1 MRDETWHD
9 DGFSVVKGTCWRGR
23 SWKSGLEKWQGGPA
37 ALPWKKMGH
46 SGASSGRP
54 TLRACPRL
62 ACVGEQRE
70 PRAGTESLMGP
81 SSAQL
86 SRHSRLLPIG
96 YFCYGMCQPLGF
108 SWGTG
113 AQVTPSP
120 HSAPPSV
127 SGCVWGWAG
136 KLPMCVQSPPAGT
149 DKDIHVSPSHCTSCV
164 CVCRCNLCVWGSG

>member
-1 MRDETWHD
+1 MRHGMTT
-9 DGFSVVKGTCWRGR
+9 GFLWLRRNAGGAEVGSLV
-23 SWKSGLEKWQGGPA
+23 SGNGGGAQLPSLGGKWDILGPA
-37 ALPWKKMGH
+37 
-46 SGASSGRP
+46 GAP
-54 TLRACPRL
+54 RACPRL
-62 ACVGEQRE
+62 AYVGEQCR
-70 PRAGTESLMGP
+70 PRAGTQNLMGL

-108 SWGTG
+108 SWATG

-136 KLPMCVQSPPAGT
+136 KAPV
-149 DKDIHVSPSHCTSCV
+149 
-164 CVCRCNLCVWGSG
+164 

>member
-1 MRDETWHD
+1 MWVS
-9 DGFSVVKGTCWRGR
+9 SV
-23 SWKSGLEKWQGGPA
+23 SP
-37 ALPWKKMGH
+37 
-46 SGASSGRP
+46 
-54 TLRACPRL
+54 
-62 ACVGEQRE
+62 EQE
-70 PRAGTESLMGP
+70 PSLMGP

-136 KLPMCVQSPPAGT
+136 KSPMCVQNPPTGI
-149 DKDIHVSPSHCTSCV
+149 DKDIHVSPSHCMSCV
-164 CVCRCNLCVWGSG
+164 CVCRCNRQGVWVTGPPAGTQNVQDMTYNFKEPQNSNNFRSQVEIEKERGGLVSS

>member
-1 MRDETWHD
+1 MLA
-9 DGFSVVKGTCWRGR
+9 GQK
-23 SWKSGLEKWQGGPA
+23 LEVWFGEMA
-37 ALPWKKMGH
+37 
-46 SGASSGRP
+46 GRP
-54 TLRACPRL
+54 SCPALEENGAFRGQFGEAHPGACPRL

-164 CVCRCNLCVWGSG
+164 CVCRCNLFVWGSG

>member
-1 MRDETWHD
+1 MW
-9 DGFSVVKGTCWRGR
+9 V
-23 SWKSGLEKWQGGPA
+23 
-37 ALPWKKMGH
+37 
-46 SGASSGRP
+46 SGASP
-54 TLRACPRL
+54 
-62 ACVGEQRE
+62 EQE
-70 PRAGTESLMGP
+70 QSLMGP

-136 KLPMCVQSPPAGT
+136 KSPMCVPSPPAGI
-149 DKDIHVSPSHCTSCV
+149 DKDIHVSLLIACPV
-164 CVCRCNLCVWGSG
+164 CVSVGATSASGGLGNRTTCRHSERIRHDLKL